1 MDAGLAAVFME
12 HRPALLRFLHARG
25 ASNAAEDLLQELW
38 LKVTAGA
45 TEPIADPLA
54 YLYRAAHNLLL
65 VQRRS
70 ELRRNRREES
80 WTYSA
85 GGSAGEASDLDSGE
99 RTVIARE
106 QLRVIEAALA
116 SLGQPTET
124 IFRRFRI
131 EGISQSQIAAE
142 HAISLSAVEKHL
154 QKAYRLLLQIRRQSD
169 AG

>member
-38 LKVTAGA
+38 LKATAGP

-54 YLYRAAHNLLL
+54 YLYRAANNLLL
-65 VQRRS
+65 DQRRS
-70 ELRRNRREES
+70 ELRRSRREES

-106 QLRVIEAALA
+106 QLRMIENALLG
-116 SLGQPTET
+116 LGQPTET
-124 IFRRFRI
+124 IFRRFRVD
-131 EGISQSQIAAE
+131 GISQSHIAAE
-142 HAISLSAVEKHL
+142 IGISLSAVEKHL
-154 QKAYRLLLQIRRQSD
+154 QKAYRLILQIRRQSD